1 MIEWVR
7 VYWPGKV
14 TSLTVTPRGDIVAA
28 GVAERDV
35 LIRDNYGSYR
45 ATLSGGFVARLD
57 RSGDVKWFR
66 VVHTGSRLEITDVKA
81 ADDWEIISC
90 GWMEQR
96 GLSGHAGVVF
106 KFDGDGN
113 LIWARK
119 FYEGISDTFSA
130 LAVTQDGGTVV
141 VGETRSFGAG
151 VSDAL
156 VLRLEGDGNFVWW
169 GTYGGKL
176 WDGAESVVI
185 DGSGRIVVAG
195 YTYSFSKDASN
206 AWLLWLDEDGDVI
219 MEKTYGTESLEKAV
233 GIALTRGGDPVVVGK
248 TYDPMKSRYDAWA
261 LRLNREGEPRWGLR
275 FPGKEVKDIS
285 VSPDG
290 DLVLGM
296 GDFTLVG
303 LSSGGKPQWEGRLR
317 LKRWSELEAV
327 LANGNVLAG
336 GKLSWEKGLIAS
348 ISPEGKP
355 PGAVGWDPGM
365 GESQCTVFEAY
376 SNGRACFKA
385 VPNGRLTEMKL
396 KSWEFEPDV
405 FGSLRELV
413 RSRSG

>member
-1 MIEWVR
+1 MIEWMKA
-7 VYWPGKV
+7 YWTGRV
-14 TSLTVTPRGDIVAA
+14 TSLAAMPRGDIVAA
-28 GVAERDV
+28 GVAEKETLLRDKH
-35 LIRDNYGSYR
+35 GPYR
-45 ATLSGGFVARLD
+45 AILGGGFVARLD
-57 RSGDVKWFR
+57 RGGNVKWFR
-66 VVHTGSRLEITDVKA
+66 LIHTESELVITDVKA
-81 ADDWEIISC
+81 VDDWEIIAC
-90 GWMEQR
+90 GWMEER

-119 FYEGISDTFSA
+119 FYGGISDTFSA

-156 VLRLEGDGNFVWW
+156 VLRLDRDGNFVWW
-169 GTYGGKL
+169 GTYGGRL
-176 WDGAESVVI
+176 WDGAESAVI

-195 YTYSFSKDASN
+195 YTYSFSECAPN
-206 AWLLWLDEDGDVI
+206 VWLLWLDDNGDVI

-303 LSSGGKPQWEGRLR
+303 LSSGGKPQWGGRLR

-327 LANGNVLAG
+327 LVNGNVLAG
-336 GKLSWEKGLIAS
+336 GKLSWEKVLIAS